1 MLKIKRDDEVI
12 ILAGKDKGK
21 RGKVR
26 KVLDNDKLIV
36 SGVNMI
42 KKHTRPNPQEGVAGG
57 IVEKEAPIQVSNVA
71 IFNPA
76 TSKGDRVGFKVE
88 GDKNLVNTE
97 GGAYIGGGV
106 NTGGA
111 LNHCAF
117 LKTKPCSLAY
127 SGFPTPRA

>member
-26 KVLDNDKLIV
+26 KVLADNRV
-36 SGVNMI
+36 VVAGVNMM
-42 KKHTRPNPQEGVAGG
+42 KKHTRPNPQMGVAGG

-76 TSKGDRVGFKVE
+76 TNKADRVGYKVE
-88 GDKNLVNTE
+88 GGTKVR
-97 GGAYIGGGV
+97 V
-106 NTGGA
+106 FKSTGEA
-111 LNHCAF
+111 ID
-117 LKTKPCSLAY
+117 S
-127 SGFPTPRA
+127 